1 VTDEA
6 AIKATVHDYFEGWFD
21 GNSERMTKALH
32 PGLAKR
38 CLDDGGLNE
47 DTASEMIA
55 ATAAGIGKSR
65 DPGERGIVVQVVD
78 VHGPIASV
86 VVHSTVYREYL
97 HLGRTEDGWKIV
109 NALWDFYS

>member
-1 VTDEA
+1 MTDQQAIEA
-6 AIKATVHDYFEGWFD
+6 AVLDYFEGWFD
-21 GNSERMTKALH
+21 GDSERMRRALH

-38 CLDDGGLNE
+38 SLHDGDLNE

-65 DPGERGIVVQVVD
+65 DPGERGIEVQIVD
-78 VHGPIASV
+78 VHGPIASA

-97 HLGRTEDGWKIV
+97 HLGRTHAGCRIV
-109 NALWDFYS
+109 NALWDFA